1 MPSYMELELI
11 AIVGEQAGQP
21 LTNDDFRKLLMTPR
35 PVSQS
40 SLRQAQL
47 MGRAKV
53 ASRSQKDEKKK
64 KLINIIKTQDGP
76 IRGSSHEKN
85 ELNEILKHYRDR
97 AKERRE
103 CELKEYQQEIDML
116 ATSGYRAVAPTL
128 KAAVD
133 MTARRKQIIEESKY
147 LGGDMEHTH
156 LVKGLDYALLQKVRS
171 EISTREKLTPS
182 VEKTT
187 TAYTVE
193 DSLTPEVESSIKSST
208 VKNIYQLLFKKEA
221 KKVNEMFIPYRM
233 AYIVELDEEN
243 AESDIPTTLIR
254 SKHECA
260 SQEVVSAASI
270 DDMIIQKLG
279 KVLSYLRADNRKKK
293 KEKGK
298 GKEDES
304 VANQDLK
311 KLHFIVFSIVFN
323 VVIYFD
329 FALEKTFFD
338 CSIVISS
345 IYEDIGEYVPALS
358 RQPKVKSEAEEHGKK
373 LHGDYDRN
381 SKLEHEGSRLKVIH
395 KEENND
401 SAKSWHV
408 SNDEQLHKHSSGRYF
423 SDVSDAK
430 DQEVKAMSRKSDR
443 RKGTAQ
449 TTATNFVE
457 PKSVKPDAL
466 KLDTGS
472 SVDSYAECYPSSM
485 AFYDAAGDSD
495 DEADY
500 SKMDLGNK
508 KGLVRRWDFDT
519 EQEYEEYM
527 SRREALPRQYG
538 VKMNDGRRTRKL
550 PGTRSEKDDKA
561 KINRQWQQIT
571 QILSKRKEFSDYFAV
586 LLRNALFVAHVTVF
600 LYKGTNVRTANGT
613 IDLQNIADVDD
624 QMIVKCLNFF
634 RVEGFFDAER
644 TFVRELRN
652 IGRSAAVDAYLQRVG
667 CTVNDNQ
674 LATVKSWNHWIEEY
688 DYFFQY
694 TKSKVDALCELSLLN
709 FPLFTQLYIQLLKA
723 GKMKLASRF
732 YDEFHSVQKESM
744 QEYTKQL
751 GWIHSSEQLAD
762 DWLIQILEEHNF
774 VLCLCLACKSAL
786 NELMEKLPTIKD
798 IIESKIQIE
807 CHGEVCRSEKQVEQ
821 ISGYLLGEA
830 PRQLNQIPVL
840 ASCFDHGG
848 NDVPSWDRI
857 PFPISREEVILTN
870 SDEIKKICLNDAR
883 PSVCFYTVLNPRV
896 AVSSMVVSSDSTL
909 LCVGNLDCSVEV
921 FSLSKDLMEML
932 KPASQLPHTED
943 DLDPSSIFDSSS
955 AQSKFSLF
963 GHSSPVYGV
972 SFNRSGEF
980 VLSCCLNG
988 EIILWNLLTRTRIA
1002 DYRMQ
1007 MLKGL
1012 DVKFGPYDGYFV
1024 VSDYHS
1030 GGALMWSMEC
1040 ETPVR
1045 AFIGHLSTVNCVAFH
1060 PNSNYVA
1067 TGSNDRTVR
1076 LWDLLDG
1083 KCVRLF
1089 TGHQDAIQSL
1099 YFSDDG
1105 HILASGG
1112 LSGQVMLWDVAM
1124 AARLEGFKHSDR
1136 GVSGLAISRDGS
1148 TVAWG
1153 GADQKVMLRSIG
1165 DNSKSE
1171 MPCVLTYR
1179 TKSAPVQ
1186 HLHFTQE
1193 NELIGFGGFC
1203 RD

>member
-11 AIVGEQAGQP
+11 AIVGEQLAISVKELKFWFEVSEIMNNKEASSGNVKAEIVDSSSAGQP

-304 VANQDLK
+304 VANQD
-311 KLHFIVFSIVFN
+311 
-323 VVIYFD
+323 
-329 FALEKTFFD
+329 
-338 CSIVISS
+338 

-519 EQEYEEYM
+519 EQE
-527 SRREALPRQYG
+527 AAFQYG

>member
-1 MPSYMELELI
+1 MNSKEASSGSMKAEI
-11 AIVGEQAGQP
+11 ADSSSAAQP

-53 ASRSQKDEKKK
+53 PSRSQKDEKKK
-64 KLINIIKTQDGP
+64 KLINIMKTQDGP
-76 IRGSSHEKN
+76 IRGNLHEKN

-103 CELKEYQQEIDML
+103 CELKEYQQEMDML

-171 EISTREKLTPS
+171 EISTREKFTPS
-182 VEKTT
+182 IEKSA

-193 DSLTPEVESSIKSST
+193 DSLTPEVESSIKSLT
-208 VKNIYQLLFKKEA
+208 VKNIYQLLFKKEE
-221 KKVNEMFIPYRM
+221 KKVNEMFLPYRM

-270 DDMIIQKLG
+270 DDMIIQKLS
-279 KVLSYLRADNRKKK
+279 KVLSYLRTDNRKKK

-298 GKEDES
+298 GKEDDS
-304 VANQDLK
+304 IANQD
-311 KLHFIVFSIVFN
+311 
-323 VVIYFD
+323 
-329 FALEKTFFD
+329 
-338 CSIVISS
+338 

-358 RQPKVKSEAEEHGKK
+358 RQPKVKSEAEEQGRK
-373 LHGDYDRN
+373 LHGNDDRN
-381 SKLEHEGSRLKVIH
+381 SKEGNPLKELY

-401 SAKSWHV
+401 LAKSWHV
-408 SNDEQLHKHSSGRYF
+408 SNDQQLHKQSSGRYF
-423 SDVSDAK
+423 SDISDTK
-430 DQEVKAMSRKSDR
+430 DQELKEMSRKSDK
-443 RKGTAQ
+443 RKGAAQ
-449 TTATNFVE
+449 SAAATNLVE
-457 PKSVKPDAL
+457 SKSVKPDAI
-466 KLDTGS
+466 KLDTGT

-527 SRREALPRQYG
+527 SRREALPRHVYG

-550 PGTRSEKDDKA
+550 PGTRTEKDDKA

-571 QILSKRKEFSDYFAV
+571 QILSKRKEFSEGENRTKRLKTSGYELYECKLH
-586 LLRNALFVAHVTVF
+586 LLIRQT
-600 LYKGTNVRTANGT
+600 GQVRTANGASD
-613 IDLQNIADVDD
+613 IQNIADVDD

-667 CTVNDNQ
+667 STVNDNQ
-674 LATVKSWNHWIEEY
+674 HATVKSWNHWIEEY
-688 DYFFQY
+688 DYFFQF
-694 TKSKVDALCELSLLN
+694 TKSKVDVLCELSLLN

-751 GWIHSSEQLAD
+751 GWIHLSEQLSD
-762 DWLIQILEEHNF
+762 DWLIQTLEEHNF
-774 VLCLCLACKSAL
+774 VLCLCFACKSTL

-807 CHGEVCRSEKQVEQ
+807 CHGEVCRSEEQVEQ

-857 PFPISREEVILTN
+857 PFPISPDEVILRN
-870 SDEIKKICLNDAR
+870 CDEIKKISLTDTR
-883 PSVCFYTVLNPRV
+883 PSICFYTVLNPRV
-896 AVSSMVVSSDSTL
+896 AVSSMAVSSDSTL

-943 DLDPSSIFDSSS
+943 DLDSSSIFDSSS

-963 GHSSPVYGV
+963 GHSNPVYGV

-1030 GGALMWSMEC
+1030 GGALMWNMEC

-1045 AFIGHLSTVNCVAFH
+1045 AFVGHLSTVNCVAFH

-1089 TGHQDAIQSL
+1089 TGHQDAIRSL

-1105 HILASGG
+1105 HVLASGG
-1112 LSGQVMLWDVAM
+1112 LNGQVMLWDVAM
-1124 AARLEGFKHSDR
+1124 AARLEGFKHSDC

-1165 DNSKSE
+1165 DNSNSE

>member
-1 MPSYMELELI
+1 MNNKEASSGNVKAE
-11 AIVGEQAGQP
+11 IVDSSSAGQP

-53 ASRSQKDEKKK
+53 SSRSQKDEKKK

-304 VANQDLK
+304 VANQD
-311 KLHFIVFSIVFN
+311 
-323 VVIYFD
+323 
-329 FALEKTFFD
+329 
-338 CSIVISS
+338 IVISS

-401 SAKSWHV
+401 STKSWPV
-408 SNDEQLHKHSSGRYF
+408 ANDEQLHKHSSGRYF

-430 DQEVKAMSRKSDR
+430 DQEVNAMSRKSDR
-443 RKGTAQ
+443 RKGTTQ

-500 SKMDLGNK
+500 SKMDLVLSDVGILTLNKIWCENERWTSNK
-508 KGLVRRWDFDT
+508 KASR
-519 EQEYEEYM
+519 YEE
-527 SRREALPRQYG
+527 
-538 VKMNDGRRTRKL
+538 
-550 PGTRSEKDDKA
+550 
-561 KINRQWQQIT
+561 
-571 QILSKRKEFSDYFAV
+571 
-586 LLRNALFVAHVTVF
+586 
-600 LYKGTNVRTANGT
+600 
-613 IDLQNIADVDD
+613 
-624 QMIVKCLNFF
+624 
-634 RVEGFFDAER
+634 
-644 TFVRELRN
+644 
-652 IGRSAAVDAYLQRVG
+652 
-667 CTVNDNQ
+667 
-674 LATVKSWNHWIEEY
+674 
-688 DYFFQY
+688 
-694 TKSKVDALCELSLLN
+694 
-709 FPLFTQLYIQLLKA
+709 
-723 GKMKLASRF
+723 
-732 YDEFHSVQKESM
+732 
-744 QEYTKQL
+744 
-751 GWIHSSEQLAD
+751 
-762 DWLIQILEEHNF
+762 
-774 VLCLCLACKSAL
+774 
-786 NELMEKLPTIKD
+786 
-798 IIESKIQIE
+798 
-807 CHGEVCRSEKQVEQ
+807 
-821 ISGYLLGEA
+821 
-830 PRQLNQIPVL
+830 
-840 ASCFDHGG
+840 
-848 NDVPSWDRI
+848 
-857 PFPISREEVILTN
+857 
-870 SDEIKKICLNDAR
+870 
-883 PSVCFYTVLNPRV
+883 
-896 AVSSMVVSSDSTL
+896 
-909 LCVGNLDCSVEV
+909 
-921 FSLSKDLMEML
+921 
-932 KPASQLPHTED
+932 
-943 DLDPSSIFDSSS
+943 
-955 AQSKFSLF
+955 
-963 GHSSPVYGV
+963 
-972 SFNRSGEF
+972 
-980 VLSCCLNG
+980 
-988 EIILWNLLTRTRIA
+988 
-1002 DYRMQ
+1002 
-1007 MLKGL
+1007 
-1012 DVKFGPYDGYFV
+1012 
-1024 VSDYHS
+1024 
-1030 GGALMWSMEC
+1030 
-1040 ETPVR
+1040 
-1045 AFIGHLSTVNCVAFH
+1045 
-1060 PNSNYVA
+1060 
-1067 TGSNDRTVR
+1067 
-1076 LWDLLDG
+1076 
-1083 KCVRLF
+1083 
-1089 TGHQDAIQSL
+1089 
-1099 YFSDDG
+1099 
-1105 HILASGG
+1105 
-1112 LSGQVMLWDVAM
+1112 
-1124 AARLEGFKHSDR
+1124 
-1136 GVSGLAISRDGS
+1136 
-1148 TVAWG
+1148 
-1153 GADQKVMLRSIG
+1153 
-1165 DNSKSE
+1165 
-1171 MPCVLTYR
+1171 
-1179 TKSAPVQ
+1179 
-1186 HLHFTQE
+1186 
-1193 NELIGFGGFC
+1193 
-1203 RD
+1203 

>member
-11 AIVGEQAGQP
+11 AIVGKQLVMAVKKLKVCANNEEFWFEVSEIMNNKEASSGNVKAEIVDSSSAGQP

-116 ATSGYRAVAPTL
+116 ATSGYRAIAPTL

-304 VANQDLK
+304 VANQD
-311 KLHFIVFSIVFN
+311 
-323 VVIYFD
+323 
-329 FALEKTFFD
+329 
-338 CSIVISS
+338 

-401 SAKSWHV
+401 STKSWHV
-408 SNDEQLHKHSSGRYF
+408 SNDEQLHNHSSGRYF

-430 DQEVKAMSRKSDR
+430 DQEVNAMSRKSDR
-443 RKGTAQ
+443 RKGTTQ

-519 EQEYEEYM
+519 EQE
-527 SRREALPRQYG
+527 AAFQYG

-571 QILSKRKEFSDYFAV
+571 QILSKRKEFSE
-586 LLRNALFVAHVTVF
+586 
-600 LYKGTNVRTANGT
+600 TANGT

-807 CHGEVCRSEKQVEQ
+807 CHGEVCRSEEQVEQ

-857 PFPISREEVILTN
+857 PFPISRDEVILTN

>member
-1 MPSYMELELI
+1 MPSYIELELV
-11 AIVGEQAGQP
+11 AIVGEQLTIAIIKLKFWFEVSEIMNNKEASSGNVKAEIVDSSSAGQP

-40 SLRQAQL
+40 SLRQTQL

-76 IRGSSHEKN
+76 IRGNSHEKN

-304 VANQDLK
+304 VANQD
-311 KLHFIVFSIVFN
+311 
-323 VVIYFD
+323 
-329 FALEKTFFD
+329 
-338 CSIVISS
+338 

-358 RQPKVKSEAEEHGKK
+358 RQPKVKSEAEEQGKK

-401 SAKSWHV
+401 STKLWHV
-408 SNDEQLHKHSSGRYF
+408 SNDEQFHKHSSGRYF

-571 QILSKRKEFSDYFAV
+571 QILSKRKEFSDYFAA
-586 LLRNALFVAHVTVF
+586 LLRNALFVAHVTM
-600 LYKGTNVRTANGT
+600 RTANGT
-613 IDLQNIADVDD
+613 VDLQNIADVDD

-807 CHGEVCRSEKQVEQ
+807 CHGEVCRSEEQVEQ

-830 PRQLNQIPVL
+830 PRQLNQIPIL

-857 PFPISREEVILTN
+857 PFPISRDEVILTN

-1060 PNSNYVA
+1060 PNSNYIA

-1105 HILASGG
+1105 HVLASGG

-1165 DNSKSE
+1165 DNHKSE
-1171 MPCVLTYR
+1171 MPSVLTYR

>member
-1 MPSYMELELI
+1 MPSYIELELV
-11 AIVGEQAGQP
+11 AIVGEQLTIAIIKLKFWFEVSEIMNNKEASSGNVKAEIVDSSSAGQP

-40 SLRQAQL
+40 SLRQTQL

-76 IRGSSHEKN
+76 IRGNSHEKN

-304 VANQDLK
+304 VANQD
-311 KLHFIVFSIVFN
+311 
-323 VVIYFD
+323 
-329 FALEKTFFD
+329 
-338 CSIVISS
+338 

-358 RQPKVKSEAEEHGKK
+358 RQPKVKSEAEEQGKK

-401 SAKSWHV
+401 STKLWHV
-408 SNDEQLHKHSSGRYF
+408 SNDEQFHKHSSGRYF

-519 EQEYEEYM
+519 EQE
-527 SRREALPRQYG
+527 AAFQYG

-571 QILSKRKEFSDYFAV
+571 QILSKRKEFSDYFAA
-586 LLRNALFVAHVTVF
+586 LLRNALFVAHVTM
-600 LYKGTNVRTANGT
+600 RTANGT
-613 IDLQNIADVDD
+613 VDLQNIADVDD

-807 CHGEVCRSEKQVEQ
+807 CHGEVCRSEEQVEQ

-830 PRQLNQIPVL
+830 PRQLNQIPIL

-857 PFPISREEVILTN
+857 PFPISRDEVILTN

-1060 PNSNYVA
+1060 PNSNYIA

-1105 HILASGG
+1105 HVLASGG

-1165 DNSKSE
+1165 DNHKSE
-1171 MPCVLTYR
+1171 MPSVLTYR

>member
-11 AIVGEQAGQP
+11 AIVGEQLAMAVKKLKVCANNEEVICLALKFGKHFQRQQQAGQP

-304 VANQDLK
+304 IANQD
-311 KLHFIVFSIVFN
+311 
-323 VVIYFD
+323 
-329 FALEKTFFD
+329 
-338 CSIVISS
+338 IVISS

-401 SAKSWHV
+401 STKSWHV

-430 DQEVKAMSRKSDR
+430 DQEVNAMSRKSDR
-443 RKGTAQ
+443 RKGTTQ

-527 SRREALPRQYG
+527 SRREALPRQ
-538 VKMNDGRRTRKL
+538 
-550 PGTRSEKDDKA
+550 
-561 KINRQWQQIT
+561 
-571 QILSKRKEFSDYFAV
+571 
-586 LLRNALFVAHVTVF
+586 
-600 LYKGTNVRTANGT
+600 VRTANGT

-807 CHGEVCRSEKQVEQ
+807 CHGEVCRSEEQVEQ

-857 PFPISREEVILTN
+857 PFPISRDEVILTN